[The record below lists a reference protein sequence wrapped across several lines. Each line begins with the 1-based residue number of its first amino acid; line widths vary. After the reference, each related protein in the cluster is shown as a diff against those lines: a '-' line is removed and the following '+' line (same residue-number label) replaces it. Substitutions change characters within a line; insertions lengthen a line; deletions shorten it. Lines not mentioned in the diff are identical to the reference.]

1 MYHIKN
7 VHEWEDHS
15 LFKEC
20 EHREYTWQDMKSKAW
35 LKKSSF
41 AYAALK
47 EIILNK
53 RLLNDLK
60 YLTDINHTV
69 PLEVYR
75 SPYKKYS
82 PKRLHFSY
90 PVMIARAHLAA
101 LDFNSRFSLAHRK
114 NKERDLQY
122 KYQFSKITQS
132 WVVIKIERKR
142 KGNAQKSYHG

>member
-1 MYHIKN
+1 
-7 VHEWEDHS
+7 
-15 LFKEC
+15 
-20 EHREYTWQDMKSKAW
+20 MKSKAW

-60 YLTDINHTV
+60 YLTDINHTG

-90 PVMIARAHLAA
+90 PVMTARAHLAA

-114 NKERDLQY
+114 NKEGDLQY